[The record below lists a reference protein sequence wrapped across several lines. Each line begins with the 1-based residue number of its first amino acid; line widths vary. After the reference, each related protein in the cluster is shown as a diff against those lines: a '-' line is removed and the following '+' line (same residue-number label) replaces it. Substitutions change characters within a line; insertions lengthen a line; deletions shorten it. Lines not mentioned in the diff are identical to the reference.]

1 MRVEESAPGKI
12 FLSGEYLALE
22 GSLSTLLATKQRAKI
37 IIEQSKCSTNVLYSL
52 PLDKSFAF
60 DVNDSFDIEWLDEH
74 PMEMGLFIEKA
85 IILMQIKPVMT
96 KFTIDTTDF
105 YSQRRKIGIGS
116 SSAISAALIK
126 AINKYFHIEQTNEM
140 IIDSALSLHHTKQNS
155 LGSGLDVI
163 ASSLDSGLIECD
175 IKKAKQKKWTNL
187 LWPSDL
193 LIMGVITNEQSD
205 TKKMIERYLRGHIN
219 NKEFFLALKTDAD
232 RILKKLSLSWKSK
245 DSESILALMKQYN
258 VLMQQLDEKY
268 QLGLYTKEHQTL
280 ANLTSESGLLYKPS
294 GAGGGDLGLILTNNE
309 MRLKQIVAKLKDN
322 NFQTLD
328 LI

>member
-22 GSLSTLLATKQRAKI
+22 GSLSTLLPTKQRAKI
-37 IIEQSKCSTNVLYSL
+37 IIEDSKCSTNVLYSL
-52 PLDKSFAF
+52 PLGKSYAF
-60 DVNDSFDIEWLDEH
+60 EVNDSFDIEWLDDH
-74 PMEMGLFIEKA
+74 PIEMGVFIEKA
-85 IILMQIKPVMT
+85 IILMQIKPAMK

-116 SSAISAALIK
+116 SSAISSALIK
-126 AINKYFHIEQTNEM
+126 AINKYFHIGQTKEM
-140 IIDSALSLHHTKQNS
+140 IIDSALSLHHRKQNS

-175 IKKAKQKKWTNL
+175 IKKAKQKKWTKL
-187 LWPSDL
+187 VWPSDL
-193 LIMGVITNEQSD
+193 LIKGVITNEQSD
-205 TKKMIERYLRGHIN
+205 TKKMIEKYLKGHIK

-232 RILKKLSLSWKSK
+232 LILKQLSLSWKSK
-245 DSESILALMKQYN
+245 DSETILALMKQYN

-268 QLGLYTKEHQTL
+268 HLGIYTKEHQAL
-280 ANLTSESGLLYKPS
+280 ANLTSQSGLLYKPS

-309 MRLKQIVAKLKDN
+309 MKLKQIIAKLKDN